1 MLVPVGSMQWI
12 SLVLLVASVGSGCEY
27 AELPADDDEEDV
39 VKAGC
44 N

>member
-1 MLVPVGSMQWI
+1 MGRMKWI
-12 SLVLLVASVGSGCEY
+12 SSVLFVASVGSGCEY